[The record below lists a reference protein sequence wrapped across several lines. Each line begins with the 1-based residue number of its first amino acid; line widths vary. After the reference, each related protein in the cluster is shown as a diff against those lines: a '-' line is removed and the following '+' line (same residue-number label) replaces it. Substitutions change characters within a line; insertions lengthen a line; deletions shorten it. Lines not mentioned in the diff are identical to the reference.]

1 MIYTLHFGAII
12 YLTLTVAGLGKNSTY
27 VATLLS
33 VAVIMKRAEEV
44 EGRRK
49 QLLEVASI
57 VLRGQCRSVSEIPSS
72 YLWIDSASLP
82 LNFWLTDRKI
92 SHAPFY
98 LCRE

>member
-49 QLLEVASI
+49 ASAGSSQHCAERTVLE
-57 VLRGQCRSVSEIPSS
+57 CE
-72 YLWIDSASLP
+72 
-82 LNFWLTDRKI
+82 
-92 SHAPFY
+92 
-98 LCRE
+98 

>member
-1 MIYTLHFGAII
+1 MLHFGAII
-12 YLTLTVAGLGKNSTY
+12 YLTLTVAGLGKNSTC

-72 YLWIDSASLP
+72 CLWIDSAPLP
-82 LNFWLTDRKI
+82 LHFWLTDRKI

-98 LCRE
+98 LCRK